1 MYCVEMLFSGN
12 PCVCIFGTKCDP
24 EGWDTDLVPDGRGN
38 VKKMRAA
45 IEDMSIRKK
54 IILYAYIGV
63 VPLLFVIC
71 IMVTIYRYVTS
82 CESYV
87 QLQKDGI
94 SSLASSLEIIQKE
107 AETLSLNMA
116 VSQDIQNILKCQTP
130 EILNQD
136 VKMWVNNAP
145 VQMLEENIAL
155 KGYVKTISV
164 YPENGIVPYLKCIDS
179 TSYIPTME
187 QLRETSIYQETA
199 ALCGEGVWRKEGKG
213 TGEIYYANRSEK
225 LILCREVYDFLEQK
239 PLGFITVGIQ
249 EEKIRSL
256 CYAEIKN
263 EEEGIILYDRR
274 GMYIAS
280 YGEVSDQTRQYI
292 QQKNLES
299 RDTFQGEFEGKEIY
313 ITKASVHGWYVGKIL
328 PEKEMSEKG

>member
-145 VQMLEENIAL
+145 VQDR
-155 KGYVKTISV
+155 KSV
-164 YPENGIVPYLKCIDS
+164 V
-179 TSYIPTME
+179 
-187 QLRETSIYQETA
+187 
-199 ALCGEGVWRKEGKG
+199 
-213 TGEIYYANRSEK
+213 
-225 LILCREVYDFLEQK
+225 
-239 PLGFITVGIQ
+239 
-249 EEKIRSL
+249 
-256 CYAEIKN
+256 
-263 EEEGIILYDRR
+263 
-274 GMYIAS
+274 
-280 YGEVSDQTRQYI
+280 
-292 QQKNLES
+292 
-299 RDTFQGEFEGKEIY
+299 
-313 ITKASVHGWYVGKIL
+313 
-328 PEKEMSEKG
+328 